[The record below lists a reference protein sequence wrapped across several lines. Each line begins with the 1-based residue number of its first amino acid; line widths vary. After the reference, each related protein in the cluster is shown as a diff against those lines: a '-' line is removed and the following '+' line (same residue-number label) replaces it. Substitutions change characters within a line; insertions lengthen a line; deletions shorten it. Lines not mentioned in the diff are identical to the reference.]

1 MSAAEKMEP
10 YKFRER
16 PSIIK
21 KAHAIADQREENF
34 SEVLRNAVRAYVRK
48 HEKELEGP
56 PS

>member
-1 MSAAEKMEP
+1 MEP

>member
-10 YKFRER
+10 FKFRER

-21 KAHAIADQREENF
+21 KAQRIADAREENF
-34 SEVLRNAVRAYVRK
+34 SEILREAVRSYVRK
-48 HEKELEGP
+48 HEKELDAP